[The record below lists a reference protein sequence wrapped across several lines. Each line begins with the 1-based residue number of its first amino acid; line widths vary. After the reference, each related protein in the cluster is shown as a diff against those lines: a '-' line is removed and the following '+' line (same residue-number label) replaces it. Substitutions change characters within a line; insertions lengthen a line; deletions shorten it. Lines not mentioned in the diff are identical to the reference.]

1 MKDTIL
7 RNGFLRTSLE
17 KEIVDCFTR
26 FVWLLLVKVCHK
38 NHISVNYKSLVGS
51 TEFEIDIDD
60 NDWSE
65 DIQFELQTSN
75 WDDQKKFKIIANGKT
90 IIEKVQIFEFSK
102 VH

>member
-1 MKDTIL
+1 M
-7 RNGFLRTSLE
+7 
-17 KEIVDCFTR
+17 
-26 FVWLLLVKVCHK
+26 
-38 NHISVNYKSLVGS
+38 
-51 TEFEIDIDD
+51 DIDD

-75 WDDQKKFKIIANGKT
+75 WDDQKMFKILANGKT

>member
-1 MKDTIL
+1 MEDSACTLFQKIL
-7 RNGFLRTSLE
+7 AS
-17 KEIVDCFTR
+17 IVY
-26 FVWLLLVKVCHK
+26 KVCHE
-38 NHISVNYKSLVGS
+38 NQISVNYKSLVGS